1 MEWMMRVKVKAMG
14 NFGKLRDVF
23 LALFIVLVATGT
35 ASVLLGGN
43 DPVEE
48 GNGVM
53 AHGALRVDGSALV
66 DENDEVVSLRGVS
79 SHGIEW
85 FPRYLNGSAMQTLK
99 EWGANV
105 QRIAMYTDTQT
116 GYIRQTEENLN
127 YLYMGI
133 ESALSADMYVIV
145 DWHILEDGDPNQ
157 YVEEAKSFFDEIS
170 AHYGDHPALI
180 YEICNEPNGD
190 TTWDDVCRYAEQV
203 IPVIRKNAPHAVI
216 LVGTPRYCTDFSGP
230 KEHPL
235 TFENIMYTMHRYID
249 VSEEAPCNNYLIED
263 IVSSGLPVFV
273 SEWGTGADAVQ
284 SGRQQNS
291 AEYDYQENARPFLDY
306 MREHN
311 ISWVAWTLSN
321 QDESHGILSTECE
334 KLSGWTENDLTAF
347 GTLIFSELTRG

>member
-23 LALFIVLVATGT
+23 LALLIVLVATGT

-116 GYIRQTEENLN
+116 GYIREPEENLN

-157 YVEEAKSFFDEIS
+157 YANEAVKFFREIS
-170 AHYGDHPALI
+170 KHYGNNPALI

-190 TTWDDVCRYAEQV
+190 TSWEDIRRYASRV
-203 IPVIRKNAPHAVI
+203 IPEIRKNAPDAVI
-216 LVGTPRYCTDFSGP
+216 LVGTPKFCTDLSGP
-230 KEHPL
+230 MESPL
-235 TFENIMYTMHRYID
+235 AYNNIMYSMHRYID
-249 VSEEAPCNNYLIED
+249 VSEEEPCDNYLINKV
-263 IVSSGLPVFV
+263 VSSGLPVFV
-273 SEWGTGADAVQ
+273 SEWGTGIYDTQ
-284 SGRQQNS
+284 SGQKKS
-291 AEYDYQENARPFLDY
+291 AEHNYQENAQPFLDY
-306 MREHN
+306 MQEHN
-311 ISWVAWTLSN
+311 ISWVAWALSN
-321 QDESHGILSTECE
+321 KDESHGILKADCE
-334 KLSGWTENDLTAF
+334 KLSGWTEEDLTSF
-347 GTLIFSELTRG
+347 GKLVFSELARG